1 MLISDVRERIV
12 YQTGVRVCVS
22 GILYGQPVGDHRV
35 ALSDEVRAKG
45 RARRI
50 EQANARAADLGVTIK
65 ALQTEGITSLGKL
78 AKALNERAIP
88 TPSGRGRWHPAQVGR
103 VLRRV

>member
-1 MLISDVRERIV
+1 M
-12 YQTGVRVCVS
+12 RVCIG
-22 GILYGQPVGDHRV
+22 GILYRQFAGDRGGV

-50 EQANARAADLGVTIK
+50 ELANTRAAERGATIK

-78 AKALNERAIP
+78 EKTLNERGIP